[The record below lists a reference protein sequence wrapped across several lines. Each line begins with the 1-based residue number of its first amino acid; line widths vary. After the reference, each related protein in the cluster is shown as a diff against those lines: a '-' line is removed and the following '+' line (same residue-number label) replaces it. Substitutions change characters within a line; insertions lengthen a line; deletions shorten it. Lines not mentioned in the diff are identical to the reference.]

1 VIFDK
6 RWSPGRKDTAARQVC
21 DGTLTSTNMIDTN
34 SPLRRPA
41 LPAVLLALLAAIVAP
56 DARGGVRFQ
65 PVAAPPGADT
75 SALAP
80 DGGTLWAGTSRGVWQ
95 LSAGA
100 FVFDGLSGRKILS
113 LAVSDS
119 FVWAATGDG
128 LWKRG
133 ADGVWSKETLPGSPS
148 LVNAVFFD
156 GASLWAGGD
165 TVLKRT
171 GGVWSALPSPG
182 GIVVSFAAFSGD
194 VVAGRATNGA
204 VRYSGAAAT
213 PLVAGMGPGE
223 GAQAL
228 AVLGGTL
235 WAGTSLGVYSWTG
248 AAWSLDLAFGVHD
261 VRALAVAGGALHA
274 ATFDAGVFKKSGPDW
289 SALNGGLSI
298 ASAKSLALL
307 GSDLYAGTSGGPVYR
322 LLGSSWTD
330 AGSGLY
336 ASVVSDAVTVTT
348 QPGAETH
355 AIVAAAGAGVVD
367 LGDPVPLN
375 LLPPGCGGA
384 LAVAD
389 LAPPTGRSLLVATNC
404 GPLAGASFSPAAAG
418 LPAGVNPTSLAPTS
432 AGDIAAGTSSA
443 GIYRFSSGS
452 WTSDNAGL
460 SPNASV
466 FTIRQVGAELLAG
479 AGLGVVRR
487 GSGGSW
493 DDSSQGLPFGAA
505 VASLGGPGTPMGPAF
520 AGLLGGGVYRR
531 DGFVWRKDSVGLTSA
546 SIFSIDLAGPLWSAA
561 GTAGVARKQA
571 GTWQPETAGLP
582 KGADARVVRA
592 GPGNTL
598 LLGTAGNGLFT
609 AATEPYTE
617 ALPVVLDVT
626 GGTGVRFR
634 TELTIGNRGP
644 DAVVSVTFQPA
655 PGFGPAS
662 AGGTVPVSIPS
673 GTEIRA
679 ADALAFLRALGLE
692 IPSAT
697 PASPIAG
704 SLTFSADAGGAPSP
718 ATSGLY
724 AYARSF
730 APGAAGGSY
739 GVFLDGTSDL
749 DAAEDEAYVYGLR
762 TVSGVSRSN
771 LAATHLAGVSGDPIT
786 LEVQVYAASGA
797 PAGTVLSRTLVP
809 GEWFQWNGVLER
821 AGLPDG
827 AYGYARIRRV
837 AGTGPF
843 LAYGVVND
851 AETSDGAI
859 LPMFRPGGRSAARK
873 LIVPVVVDAFGEA
886 GSHFTTELTLA
897 NDGLISTPVDLVY
910 RPAPGFGSA
919 TGAAVVTVSLLAYQQ
934 TTIPN
939 IIQYLRD
946 HGVSIPDPA
955 TGGPQAGTLAV
966 TFRSLQSLDSPRT
979 VALART
985 STPNPDGATGG
996 TFGVSY
1002 SAVPSGGGARTT
1014 AVVPGLAQDATVRS
1028 NLAVLYAGGGSGGP
1042 IGLSVVLHDAATG
1055 ATAGVPLS
1063 LTLNAGDWF
1072 QWTKV
1077 LEKAGAAP
1085 GTTKAYAVITRT
1097 SGDDTFFA
1105 YGVLNDAVTS
1115 DGSYLAMIPSAEY

>member
-1 VIFDK
+1 M
-6 RWSPGRKDTAARQVC
+6 TETQ
-21 DGTLTSTNMIDTN
+21 
-34 SPLRRPA
+34 SPLRRPFF
-41 LPAVLLALLAAIVAP
+41 LAGILSLLAAFAAP
-56 DARGGVRFQ
+56 ESRAGVRFQ
-65 PVAAPPGADT
+65 PVAAPSGGDT
-75 SALAP
+75 RALAA
-80 DGGTLWAGTSRGVWQ
+80 DGGTLWAGTSRGVWK

-100 FVFDGLSGRKILS
+100 FAFDGLSDRTIASVTVADGS
-113 LAVSDS
+113 
-119 FVWAATGDG
+119 VWAATGEG
-128 LWKRG
+128 LWKRA
-133 ADGVWSKETLPGSPS
+133 ADGTWSRETLPGSPS
-148 LVNAVFFD
+148 VVNAVFFD
-156 GASLWAGGD
+156 GTSLWAGGD
-165 TVLKRT
+165 AVLKRS
-171 GGVWSALPSPG
+171 GGVWAALPSPG

-204 VRYSGAAAT
+204 VRYSGGTAT

-228 AVLGGTL
+228 VVFGGTL

-248 AAWSLDLAFGVHD
+248 AAWSLDLDFGVHD
-261 VRALAVAGGALHA
+261 VRALAVAGGTLHA
-274 ATFDAGVFKKSGPDW
+274 ATFDAGLFRKSGSAW

-307 GSDLYAGTSGGPVYR
+307 GSDLHAGTSGGPVYR
-322 LLGSSWTD
+322 LLGSSWTE

-336 ASVVSDAVTVTT
+336 AAVVSDALTVTT
-348 QPGAETH
+348 QPGPETR
-355 AIVAAAGAGVVD
+355 AVVAAAGAGLVD
-367 LGDPVPLN
+367 LGDAVPSN
-375 LLPPGCGGA
+375 LLPPGCGGV

-389 LAPPTGRSLLVATNC
+389 LAPSTGLGLLVATNC
-404 GPLAGASFSPAAAG
+404 GPLAGASFSPATAG
-418 LPAGVNPTSLAPTS
+418 LPAGVVPTSLAPTS
-432 AGDIAAGTSSA
+432 AGDVAAGTASA
-443 GIYRFSSGS
+443 GIYRFSGGS
-452 WTSDNAGL
+452 WTADNAGL

-479 AGLGVVRR
+479 AGLGIVRR
-487 GSGGSW
+487 GSDGSW

-505 VASLGGPGTPMGPAF
+505 VVSFGGPGAPTGPAF

-531 DGFVWRKDSVGLTSA
+531 DGLLWRKDSVGITSS
-546 SIFSIDLAGPLWSAA
+546 SIFSLDLAGPLWAAA

-571 GTWQPETAGLP
+571 GAWQPETAGLP

-592 GPGNTL
+592 GPGSSL
-598 LLGTAGNGLFT
+598 LLGTAGHGLFT
-609 AATEPYTE
+609 AATVPFAE

-634 TELTIGNRGP
+634 TELTLGNHGP
-644 DAVVSVTFQPA
+644 DAVVSVTFHPA
-655 PGFGPAS
+655 PGFGPPS
-662 AGGTVPVSIPS
+662 AAGTVPVSIPS

-679 ADALAFLRALGLE
+679 ADALTFLRSLGLA
-692 IPSAT
+692 IPPAT

-704 SLTFSADAGGAPSP
+704 SLTFSAGAAGAPDP

-730 APGAAGGSY
+730 APGVSGGSY
-739 GVFLDGTSDL
+739 GVFLEGTSDL
-749 DAAEDEAYVYGLR
+749 DAAEEEAHVYGLR
-762 TVSGVSRSN
+762 SVSGVSRSN
-771 LAATHLAGVSGDPIT
+771 LAATHVAGRSLDPIA

-797 PAGTVLSRTLVP
+797 PAGTVLTRTLAP
-809 GEWFQWNGVLER
+809 GEWFQWNGVLAQ

-827 AYGYARIRRV
+827 AYGYARVRRV

-843 LAYGVVND
+843 VAYGVVND
-851 AETSDGAI
+851 AATSDGAV
-859 LPMFRPGGRSAARK
+859 LPMFRPGGRSAARR
-873 LIVPVVVDAFGEA
+873 LIVPVVVDALGEA
-886 GSHFTTELTLA
+886 GSRFTTELTLA
-897 NDGLISTPVDLVY
+897 NDGLIGTPVDLVY

-939 IIQYLRD
+939 VIQYLRD
-946 HGVSIPDPA
+946 HGVSIPDPP
-955 TGGPQAGTLAV
+955 TGGAQAGTLTV

-985 STPNPDGATGG
+985 STPNPDTATGG

-1002 SAVPSGGGARTT
+1002 PAIPFGGGARTT
-1014 AVVPGLAQDATVRS
+1014 AVVPGLTQDATVRS
-1028 NLAVLYAGGGSGGP
+1028 NLAVLHAGGGSGGP
-1042 IGLSVVLHDAATG
+1042 IGLSVVLRDAATG
-1055 ATAGVPLS
+1055 APAGAPLAI
-1063 LTLNAGDWF
+1063 TLNPGDWF
-1072 QWTKV
+1072 QWTRV

-1085 GTTKAYAVITRT
+1085 GTTKAYAVVTRT

-1115 DGSYLAMIPSAEY
+1115 DGSFLAMIPSTEY

>member
-1 VIFDK
+1 MTETH
-6 RWSPGRKDTAARQVC
+6 SPF
-21 DGTLTSTNMIDTN
+21 
-34 SPLRRPA
+34 RRP
-41 LPAVLLALLAAIVAP
+41 VLLAALVTLVASLVAP
-56 DARGGVRFQ
+56 EARAGVVFH
-65 PVAAPPGADT
+65 PVAVPSGADT
-75 SALAP
+75 PALAP
-80 DGGTLWAGTSRGVWQ
+80 DGAALWVGTSRGAWK
-95 LSAGA
+95 LAAGV
-100 FVFDGLSGRKILS
+100 FVFDGLAGRSVAS
-113 LAVSDS
+113 LAVADG

-133 ADGVWSKETLPGSPS
+133 ANGTWSKETLPGSPS

-156 GASLWAGGD
+156 GTSIWAGGD

-194 VVAGRATNGA
+194 VVAGLATNGA
-204 VRYSGAAAT
+204 VRYSGGTAT
-213 PLVAGMGPGE
+213 ALVAGMGPGE

-235 WAGTSLGVYSWTG
+235 WAGTSLGVYSWKG

-274 ATFDAGVFKKSGPDW
+274 ATFDAGIFKQAGPAW
-289 SALNGGLSI
+289 SPLNGGLSI
-298 ASAKSLALL
+298 TSAKSLALL
-307 GSDLYAGTSGGPVYR
+307 GGDLYAGTSGGPVYR
-322 LLGSSWTD
+322 LLGSSWTE
-330 AGSGLY
+330 AGTGLS
-336 ASVVSDAVTVTT
+336 ASVVSDAATVTT
-348 QPGAETH
+348 QPGDDAH
-355 AIVAAAGAGVVD
+355 PIVAAAGAGLVD
-367 LGDPVPLN
+367 LADPLPSN

-384 LAVAD
+384 LALAD

-418 LPAGVNPTSLAPTS
+418 LPAGVTPTSLAPTA
-432 AGDIAAGTSSA
+432 AGDIAAGTPSA

-452 WTSDNAGL
+452 WTADNDGL

-466 FTIRQVGAELLAG
+466 LAIRQVGAELLAG

-487 GSGGSW
+487 GTDGSW
-493 DDSSQGLPFGAA
+493 DDSSSGLPFGAA
-505 VASLGGPGTPMGPAF
+505 VVSFGGPGAPAGPAF

-531 DGFVWRKDSVGLTSA
+531 DGLVWRKDSAGLTSA
-546 SIFSIDLAGPLWSAA
+546 SIFSIDLAGPLWVAA
-561 GTAGVARKQA
+561 GPAGVARRQA

-582 KGADARVVRA
+582 AGVDARVARA

-609 AATEPYTE
+609 AATAPYAE

-644 DAVVSVTFQPA
+644 DAVASVTFLPA
-655 PGFGPAS
+655 PGFGPSS
-662 AGGTVPVSIPS
+662 AAGTVSVPIPS

-679 ADALAFLRALGLE
+679 ADALEFLRGLGLE

-697 PASPIAG
+697 PASPVAG
-704 SLTFSADAGGAPSP
+704 SLTLSAGAGGAPSP

-724 AYARSF
+724 AFARSF
-730 APGAAGGSY
+730 APGTAGGSY

-749 DAAEDEAYVYGLR
+749 DAAEDVAYVYGLR
-762 TVSGVSRSN
+762 TVPGVSRSN
-771 LAATHLAGVSGDPIT
+771 LAATHLPGRSPDPIT

-797 PAGTVLSRTLVP
+797 PAGTVLSRTLAP
-809 GEWFQWNGVLER
+809 GEWFQWNGVLEK

-827 AYGYARIRRV
+827 SFGYARVRRV
-837 AGTGPF
+837 SGDGPF
-843 LAYGVVND
+843 VAYGVVND
-851 AETSDGAI
+851 AATSDGAV

-897 NDGLISTPVDLVY
+897 DDGPIGTPVDLVY

-919 TGAAVVTVSLLAYQQ
+919 TGAAVVTLSLLAYQQ
-934 TTIPN
+934 TTIPDV
-939 IIQYLRD
+939 IQYLRG

-955 TGGPQAGTLAV
+955 TGAQAGTLSV

-979 VALART
+979 IALART
-985 STPNPDGATGG
+985 STPNPGGAAGG

-1002 SAVPSGGGARTT
+1002 PAVPSGGGARTT

-1028 NLAVLYAGGGSGGP
+1028 NLAVLYGGP

-1055 ATAGVPLS
+1055 AAVGVPLA

-1072 QWTKV
+1072 QWTRV
-1077 LEKAGAAP
+1077 LEKALATP
-1085 GTTKAYAVITRT
+1085 GTTRAYAVVTRT

-1105 YGVLNDAVTS
+1105 YGTLNDAVTS
-1115 DGSYLAMIPSAEY
+1115 DGSFLAMIPSVEY